1 MTKEEL
7 KEILKE
13 SLVVKTT
20 FESHYICTGIIRK
33 EIVTYV
39 YFNGELIN
47 KTSET
52 LFKCRL

>member
-7 KEILKE
+7 KKILKD

-20 FESHYICTGIIRK
+20 FESHYICTGVRRN
-33 EIVTYV
+33 EIVTSV
-39 YFNGELIN
+39 YFDGELIN

-52 LFKCRL
+52 IKM

>member
-20 FESHYICTGIIRK
+20 FESHYICKGVIRK
-33 EIVTYV
+33 EIVTSV
-39 YFNGELIN
+39 YFDGELIN

-52 LFKCRL
+52 I